1 MVLNALGE
9 SAMGSVAFFE
19 AALRSGYGASAPKLH
34 KKTYK
39 ILARNE
45 KIISDFLITRQLKR
59 NFSKLVY
66 QLEKDGLV
74 NKRDTSVKI
83 TKKGMT
89 RRGQLEMRLKT
100 AMPDHTYNSAP
111 SESVTIITY
120 DIPEKMRRERNW
132 LREALAILGLAMV
145 HRSVFVGK
153 KKIPKSFLDNLKALR
168 ILEYVHIFEVSKA
181 GSLKNMR

>member
-120 DIPEKMRRERNW
+120 DIPEKMRGQRNW
-132 LREALAILGLAMV
+132 LRYAL
-145 HRSVFVGK
+145 H
-153 KKIPKSFLDNLKALR
+153 NLKFTMLHKSVWMGKIELPEQFIKEIAFRKLTDYIEIMGITKQGTIR
-168 ILEYVHIFEVSKA
+168 KII
-181 GSLKNMR
+181 